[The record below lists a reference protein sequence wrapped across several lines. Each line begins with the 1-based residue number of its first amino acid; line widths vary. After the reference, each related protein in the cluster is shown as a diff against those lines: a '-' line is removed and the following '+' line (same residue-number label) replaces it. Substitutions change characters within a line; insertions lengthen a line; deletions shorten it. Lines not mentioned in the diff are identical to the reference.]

1 MGRPLRIEYP
11 GAFYH
16 ITARGNER
24 KNIFKS
30 NRDRERFLGY
40 LGSASERYKAIIHTY
55 SLMDNHYHI
64 LLQTPAGNLSQIM
77 HHINGAYTNYFNVKR
92 KRSGH
97 LFQGRYKALLV
108 DIYEYALELSRYIHL
123 NPVKAGMV
131 DKPEQYKWSSYRD
144 YINVNKS
151 SKWLYTEF
159 ILSLF
164 SRKTSI
170 AKKQYRRFVE
180 SMADVDYESP
190 FKDVFASTILGGRS
204 FINQIREKHLDRKKS
219 DRDLPDLKQFYEMPD
234 IEGIIKQA
242 AKVLNEDAALLKRV
256 QIYLC
261 HKFSGQKLK
270 DIGLHFGIG
279 VSGVSQASR
288 RVALQ
293 IKGDKKL
300 KKKIDKIILD
310 LDLSTV

>member
-1 MGRPLRIEYP
+1 
-11 GAFYH
+11 
-16 ITARGNER
+16 
-24 KNIFKS
+24 
-30 NRDRERFLGY
+30 
-40 LGSASERYKAIIHTY
+40 
-55 SLMDNHYHI
+55 MDNHYHI

-97 LFQGRYKALLV
+97 LFQGRYRALLA
-108 DIYEYALELSRYIHL
+108 DIDEYAQELSRYIHL

-131 DKPEQYKWSSYRD
+131 EKPEQYKWSSYRD

-151 SKWLYTEF
+151 SKWLCTNF

-164 SRKTSI
+164 SRKTSV

-204 FINQIREKHLDRKKS
+204 FINQIREEHLDRKKS

-234 IEGIIKQA
+234 IEEIIKQA
-242 AKVLNEDAALLKRV
+242 ANVLSEDAALLKRV
-256 QIYLC
+256 RIYLC

-270 DIGLHFGIG
+270 DIGFHFGIG

-293 IKGDKKL
+293 IKDDKNL
-300 KKKIDKIILD
+300 KKD
-310 LDLSTV
+310 

>member
-11 GAFYH
+11 DAFYH

-24 KNIFKS
+24 QNIFKS

-40 LGSASERYKAIIHTY
+40 LDSASERYKAIIHTY

-108 DIYEYALELSRYIHL
+108 DIDGYAQELSRYIHL

-131 DKPEQYKWSSYRD
+131 EKPEQYKWSSYRD

-151 SKWLYTEF
+151 SKWLCIDF
-159 ILSLF
+159 VLSLF
-164 SRKTSI
+164 SIKTSI

-180 SMADVDYESP
+180 SMIDVEYESP
-190 FKDVFASTILGGRS
+190 LKNVFASTILGGRS

-234 IEGIIKQA
+234 LGGCPTIHAYKKTGSFKSRPD
-242 AKVLNEDAALLKRV
+242 NRT
-256 QIYLC
+256 
-261 HKFSGQKLK
+261 SKLFRK
-270 DIGLHFGIG
+270 
-279 VSGVSQASR
+279 
-288 RVALQ
+288 
-293 IKGDKKL
+293 
-300 KKKIDKIILD
+300 
-310 LDLSTV
+310 

>member
-1 MGRPLRIEYP
+1 ML
-11 GAFYH
+11 FYH

-55 SLMDNHYHI
+55 SLMGNHYHI

-97 LFQGRYKALLV
+97 LFQGRYRALLA
-108 DIYEYALELSRYIHL
+108 DIDEYAQELSRYIHL

-131 DKPEQYKWSSYRD
+131 EKPEQYKWSSYRD

-151 SKWLYTEF
+151 SNGFVLNF

-164 SRKTSI
+164 SRKNFCCQEAI
-170 AKKQYRRFVE
+170 PQVCG
-180 SMADVDYESP
+180 
-190 FKDVFASTILGGRS
+190 INGR
-204 FINQIREKHLDRKKS
+204 
-219 DRDLPDLKQFYEMPD
+219 
-234 IEGIIKQA
+234 
-242 AKVLNEDAALLKRV
+242 
-256 QIYLC
+256 C
-261 HKFSGQKLK
+261 
-270 DIGLHFGIG
+270 GL
-279 VSGVSQASR
+279 
-288 RVALQ
+288 
-293 IKGDKKL
+293 
-300 KKKIDKIILD
+300 
-310 LDLSTV
+310 

>member
-11 GAFYH
+11 DAFYH
-16 ITARGNER
+16 VTARGNER
-24 KNIFKS
+24 QNIFKS
-30 NRDRERFLGY
+30 DRDRERFLGY
-40 LGSASERYKAIIHTY
+40 LESAIERYKAIIHTY
-55 SLMDNHYHI
+55 ILMDNHYHI

-77 HHINGAYTNYFNVKR
+77 HHINGAYTNFFNVKR

-108 DIYEYALELSRYIHL
+108 DIDKYAQELSRYIHL
-123 NPVKAGMV
+123 NSVKAGMV
-131 DKPEQYKWSSYRD
+131 EKPEQYKWSSYRD
-144 YINVNKS
+144 YVNMNKS
-151 SKWLYTEF
+151 SEWLCTDF

-164 SRKTSI
+164 SRKTSV

-180 SMADVDYESP
+180 SMADVDYASP
-190 FKDVFASTILGGRS
+190 LINVFASTILGGRS

-219 DRDLPDLKQFYEMPD
+219 DRELPDLKQFYVMPD
-234 IEGIIKQA
+234 FEEIIQQT
-242 AKVLNEDAALLKRV
+242 AKVLSEDAALLKRA

-293 IKGDKKL
+293 IKDDKKL
-300 KKKIDKIILD
+300 KKKIDKIISD

>member
-1 MGRPLRIEYP
+1 M
-11 GAFYH
+11 
-16 ITARGNER
+16 
-24 KNIFKS
+24 
-30 NRDRERFLGY
+30 D
-40 LGSASERYKAIIHTY
+40 SASERYKAIIHTY

-77 HHINGAYTNYFNVKR
+77 HHINGAYTNYFNMKR
-92 KRSGH
+92 KRSGQ

-108 DIYEYALELSRYIHL
+108 DIDGYAQELSRYIHL

-131 DKPEQYKWSSYRD
+131 EKREQYKWSSYWD

-151 SKWLYTEF
+151 SKWLCIDF
-159 ILSLF
+159 VLSLF
-164 SRKTSI
+164 SIKTSI

-180 SMADVDYESP
+180 SMIDVEYESP
-190 FKDVFASTILGGRS
+190 LKNVFASTILGGRS

-219 DRDLPDLKQFYEMPD
+219 DRVLPDLKQFYEMPD
-234 IEGIIKQA
+234 LEKIIKQA

-256 QIYLC
+256 QVYLC

-270 DIGLHFGIG
+270 EIGLHFGIG

-288 RVALQ
+288 RVGLQ
-293 IKGDKKL
+293 IKDDKKL
-300 KKKIDKIILD
+300 KKKIDKIISD
-310 LDLSTV
+310 LNLSTV